1 MNLPGFLCDL
11 CGRCLFSGPSL
22 FIIKKKRVGKAYPF
36 MRRHI
41 KRSYR
46 NYFAGMGAG
55 AGAGADCMGG
65 ARGTAGAVWAG
76 G

>member
-1 MNLPGFLCDL
+1 MNLPVFLCDL
-11 CGRCLFSGPSL
+11 CGRCLFSGMSF
-22 FIIKKKRVGKAYPF
+22 FIMKKKRVGRAYPF
-36 MRRHI
+36 TRHI
-41 KRSYR
+41 KRSCR